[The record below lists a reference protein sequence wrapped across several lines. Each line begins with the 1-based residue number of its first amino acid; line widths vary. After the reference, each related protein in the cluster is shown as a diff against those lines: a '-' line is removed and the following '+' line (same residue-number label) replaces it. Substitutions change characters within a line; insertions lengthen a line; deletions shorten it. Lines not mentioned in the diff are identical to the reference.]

1 MINIIYNIC
10 TTVLSM
16 FQIEVVSPG
25 DDSGGLEWWG
35 YLLVGVACAVVLG
48 ALVAA
53 VVYMYRSTKGRELE

>member
-1 MINIIYNIC
+1 MNTII
-10 TTVLSM
+10 VLSL
-16 FQIEVVSPG
+16 FQIEVVPPG
-25 DDSGGLEWWG
+25 GDSGGGGLEWWG